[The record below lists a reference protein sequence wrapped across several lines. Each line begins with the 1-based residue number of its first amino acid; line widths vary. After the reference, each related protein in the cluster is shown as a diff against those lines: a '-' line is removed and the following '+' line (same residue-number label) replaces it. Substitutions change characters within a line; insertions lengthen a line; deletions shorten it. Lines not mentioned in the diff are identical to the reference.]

1 MPTASP
7 RLLTFTALASA
18 AALLVG
24 CSNVDNTGARR
35 IDPNGNE
42 TITTLDA
49 LDIQDAT
56 DAAGTMSESLL
67 ASGILGR
74 DGKPSIIAIDR
85 YVNSTTT
92 QIDRDK
98 VIKKIRVSLSKAGVA
113 QTMTT
118 IDSRGELGG
127 ESNIATR
134 QQRQRTEDARVEG
147 FLNDSTAEVRTPV
160 PDYALTYKILE
171 DRAGADGGFLS
182 KNVKQTT
189 YTFQMTLTDVNTGF
203 AVWEDET
210 QITKQGKQNTVGW

>member
-1 MPTASP
+1 MFKNPALP
-7 RLLTFTALASA
+7 LLVA
-18 AALLVG
+18 AALLTVG
-24 CSNVDNTGARR
+24 CSNVNSGARR
-35 IDPNGNE
+35 IDPTGNE
-42 TITTLDA
+42 TITTLDG

-56 DAAGTMSESLL
+56 DAAGAMSESLL
-67 ASGILGR
+67 ASGVLGR

-85 YVNSTTT
+85 YVNSTRS
-92 QIDRDK
+92 QIDRDT

-134 QQRQRTEDARVEG
+134 QQRQNLEDQRTDD
-147 FLNDSTAEVRTPV
+147 FLSDRTTQPVRTPV

-171 DRAGADGGFLS
+171 DTATAGGEGLS
-182 KNVKQTT
+182 RKTKQIT
-189 YTFQMTLTDVNTGF
+189 YTFQMSLTDVQTGI

-210 QITKQGKQNTVGW
+210 QVTKQGKKASVGW

>member
-1 MPTASP
+1 MPILTP
-7 RLLTFTALASA
+7 RLVTATALFSLA
-18 AALLVG
+18 AIAVG
-24 CSNVDNTGARR
+24 CSNVNSGARR
-35 IDPNGNE
+35 IDPTGNE

-56 DAAGTMSESLL
+56 DAAGAMSESLL
-67 ASGILGR
+67 ASGVLGR

-85 YVNSTTT
+85 YINNTTS
-92 QIDRDK
+92 QIDRDT
-98 VIKKIRVSLSKAGVA
+98 VIKKIRVTLSKAGVA

-127 ESNIATR
+127 ESNIATK
-134 QQRQRTEDARVEG
+134 QQRQRNQDAQTEA
-147 FLNDSTAEVRTPV
+147 FLNDSQVTVRTPV

-171 DRAGADGGFLS
+171 TRAGADGGFLS

-189 YTFQMTLTDVNTGF
+189 YTFQMTLTDVNTGL

-210 QITKQGKQNTVGW
+210 QITKQGKQNQVGW

>member
-1 MPTASP
+1 M
-7 RLLTFTALASA
+7 LTFTPRTVTAAALLSL

-24 CSNVDNTGARR
+24 CSNVNDGARR
-35 IDPNGNE
+35 IDPQGNE
-42 TITTLDA
+42 TITTTNQLDV
-49 LDIQDAT
+49 QDAT
-56 DAAGTMSESLL
+56 DAAATMSESLL

-74 DGKPSIIAIDR
+74 NGKPSIIAIDR
-85 YVNSTTT
+85 YINSTTS
-92 QIDRDK
+92 QIDRDT

-134 QQRQRTEDARVEG
+134 QQRQNLQDAQTDA
-147 FLNDSTAEVRTPV
+147 FLNDSDVTVRAPV

-171 DRAGADGGFLS
+171 DTARADGGFLS
-182 KNVKQTT
+182 KDVRQIT
-189 YTFQMTLTDVNTGF
+189 YTFQMTLTDVNTGL
-203 AVWEDET
+203 AAWEDET